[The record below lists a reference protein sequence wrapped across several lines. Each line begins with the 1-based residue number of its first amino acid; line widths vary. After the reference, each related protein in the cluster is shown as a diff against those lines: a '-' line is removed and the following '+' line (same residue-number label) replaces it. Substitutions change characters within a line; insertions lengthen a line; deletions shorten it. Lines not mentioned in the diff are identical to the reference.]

1 MRDSLL
7 SLTLGELRSEVCRY
21 FQFGRDYDNLPSRE
35 KADVDACVRRG
46 LRQYLSPPP
55 LPGESHGH
63 SWTFLRPTGTVVT
76 EAGTGTYAMPLNFGG
91 IVGAITFQSPDDGA
105 FRAIE
110 VTSMTALRSRRQGE
124 NLSSGRPEIAAVD
137 PVSASDGQPL
147 YPTRLQLTLWPTPDA
162 VYTLEFQYIANI
174 EDITTRGPE
183 TPLPGGQ
190 QHGETIISSCLAIG
204 ESMTEQPN
212 RSGLAFTTLFLQ
224 RLAASV
230 SLDRRLQLPSN
241 LGQNADNSDGVYRVR
256 RTASRVTYT
265 P

>member
-35 KADVDACVRRG
+35 KADVDACIRRG
-46 LRQYLSPPP
+46 LRQFLSPPP

-63 SWTFLRPTGTVVT
+63 SWTFLRPTGTVT
-76 EAGTGTYAMPLNFGG
+76 TADGTAVYAMPLNFGG
-91 IVGAITFQSPDDGA
+91 IVGGITYQTADSGA
-105 FRAIE
+105 FRPVE
-110 VTSMTALRSRRQGE
+110 VTSMTALRSRKQSE
-124 NLSSGRPEIAAVD
+124 NMSTGRPEIAAVD
-137 PVSASDGQPL
+137 PVATSSGEPA
-147 YPTRLQLTLWPTPDA
+147 YPTRFQLTLWPTPDA

-174 EDITTRGPE
+174 EDITTKGPE
-183 TPLPGGQ
+183 TMLPGGQ
-190 QHGETIISSCLAIG
+190 QHGETIIASCLSIG

-212 RSGLAFTTLFLQ
+212 AVFMQTFML
-224 RLAASV
+224 RLSASV

-241 LGQNADNSDGVYRVR
+241 LGTNSDSSDGVYRVR
-256 RTASRVTYT
+256 RTASRVNYT